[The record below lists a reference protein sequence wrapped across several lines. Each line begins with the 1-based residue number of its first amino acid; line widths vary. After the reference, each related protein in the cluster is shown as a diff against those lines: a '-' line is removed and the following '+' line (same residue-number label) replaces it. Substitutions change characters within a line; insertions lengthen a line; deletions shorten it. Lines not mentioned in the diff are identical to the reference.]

1 MERIKLLT
9 EENASEKSKEILLDI
24 KGKAGKIINI
34 FKAMANSSAVLNTYL
49 GITKALKD
57 STISQDIQE
66 RIAIR
71 LAALNGCEYCDAA
84 HTYIAAKLL
93 TEDEIKK
100 ARQGKSDVTK
110 AQHALDFTEAI
121 MKKAGK
127 VSDEEFEKAKQA
139 GFTDGELLEIA
150 AIVSHN
156 FFTNCINNI
165 SQTKVDFPK
174 PKE

>member
-9 EENASEKSKEILLDI
+9 EENASEQSKEILLDI
-24 KGKAGKIINI
+24 KGKTGKIINI
-34 FKAMANSSAVLNTYL
+34 FKVMANSSAVLNTYL
-49 GITKALKD
+49 GITKALKK

-66 RIAIR
+66 RIALR
-71 LAALNGCEYCDAA
+71 LSAINGCEYCNAA
-84 HTYIAAKLL
+84 HSFLAAKVL

-100 ARQGKSDVTK
+100 ARQGKSGVTK
-110 AQHALDFTEAI
+110 AQHALDFAEAI

-127 VSDEEFEKAKQA
+127 VNDEEFEKAKQA

-150 AIVSHN
+150 SIVSLN
-156 FFTNCINNI
+156 FFTNCVNNI